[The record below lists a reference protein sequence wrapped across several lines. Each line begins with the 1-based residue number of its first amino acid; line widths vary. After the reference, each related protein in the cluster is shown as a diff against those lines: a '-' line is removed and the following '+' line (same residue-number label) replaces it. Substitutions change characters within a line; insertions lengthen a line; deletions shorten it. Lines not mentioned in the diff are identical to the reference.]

1 MEKYSLSLL
10 HDHRHRTKDGCEG
23 PIEVRLTISR
33 KSYYINTNVHV
44 RMNEWAGT
52 VVCRSDA
59 DALNERLGL
68 IVQRVREIITDIQRS
83 GQPIDVGIVKDLLW
97 ATDEKDKKD
106 SMLEWIE
113 SQIPLLGVCAGT
125 MTRYYN
131 LLNNLRDF
139 GRMCSWCDLS
149 VENIYAFDAWLHT
162 HTKPQTRAERQMKV
176 KPTLIG
182 DAAVYNYHKGFKA
195 LLHRAE
201 KFGIIESNPYNRLQG
216 EFKRGD
222 KENTEYLTEEEME
235 AIMSLHPV
243 PGTQMAA
250 ARDLFVFQMWTGLS
264 YSDTQKFDIR
274 EYKKVNGKWINTGNR
289 IKTGTAY
296 IAQLLPPAVDV
307 LERYGMQPPRLD
319 NAVYNHALKAIQF
332 AAGITTRLHSH
343 LGRHSFATYMLS
355 NDVSIQ
361 NVSKMLGHKSITQ
374 TQRYAKVLAD
384 DVHADYNR
392 IEKKLKNKKQ

>member
-1 MEKYSLSLL
+1 MEKYSLSLVR
-10 HDHRHRTKDGCEG
+10 DHRHRAKDDGEG
-23 PIEVRLTISR
+23 PIELRLTIAR
-33 KSYYINTNVHV
+33 KAHYINTNVHV

-52 VVCRSDA
+52 VVHRHDA

-83 GQPIDVGIVKDLLW
+83 GEPIDVALVKDRLW
-97 ATDEKDKKD
+97 DSNGKSKKD

-113 SQIPLLGVCAGT
+113 QQIPVLGVCKGT
-125 MTRYYN
+125 TTRYYG
-131 LLNNLRDF
+131 LLCSLREF
-139 GRMCSWCDLS
+139 GKLRTWSDLT
-149 VENIYAFDAWLHT
+149 VENIYAFDAWLHAR
-162 HTKPQTRAERQMKV
+162 TKPQTRAELQMGISP
-176 KPTLIG
+176 KPIS
-182 DAAVYNYHKGFKA
+182 DAAVYNYHKGLKA

-201 KFGIIESNPYNRLQG
+201 KFGIIDVSPYNRLQG

-296 IAQLLPPAVDV
+296 IAQLLPPAIDV

-355 NDVSIQ
+355 NDVPIQ
-361 NVSKMLGHKSITQ
+361 NVSKMLGHKTITQ

-392 IEKKLKNKKQ
+392 IDKKLKTKKQ